1 MKGKSYGVVSVVCVF
16 LAVLLFSY
24 ASEIIAGVGPNPS
37 VPAGFKVMGPN
48 LKGTLIVGYYPNV
61 QNPGWG
67 FVEAYLLVE
76 GKFYAAVLSAD
87 KPEDVFLATSPMDIT
102 SWEFPKQIAADHN
115 MDPLETKVVVLS
127 EKDVLTFGVRED
139 MPSGVEPGLGIPL
152 SFIHMLYCEVKISF
166 LVSEK
171 KQ

>member
-16 LAVLLFSY
+16 LAFLLFSY

-37 VPAGFKVMGPN
+37 VPAGYKVMGPN

-61 QNPGWG
+61 QDPGRG

-76 GKFYAAVLSAD
+76 GKFYAAVLSNE

-102 SWEFPKQIAADHN
+102 CWEFPQQIAADYN
-115 MDPLETKVVVLS
+115 MDPLETLVRVLS
-127 EKDVLTFGVRED
+127 EKAVLTFGIDDNTERPENY
-139 MPSGVEPGLGIPL
+139 GLPDSL
-152 SFIHMLYCEVKISF
+152 SFKHMLYCEVKISF
-166 LVSEK
+166 LVPEK